1 MRTIQ
6 YDPIENERYVRINS
20 NRFRQRFQTI
30 VYQLPE
36 MRGFKTIQRV
46 EGGIRFIVSYLDIF
60 FISHFFLFGFSFNE
74 KILLK
79 KKMVVTISTLAVSN
93 QSPQLT
99 WDTHRIVR
107 EKKKKKMF
115 LWNRLVAC
123 YIESRLVTRCCTSAV
138 FSLLNFHEMQLN
150 GFSSCRVC
158 SPPFVREPKIK
169 S

>member
-20 NRFRQRFQTI
+20 NRYRQRFQTI

-60 FISHFFLFGFSFNE
+60 FISHFFKFGFSFNE

-99 WDTHRIVR
+99 
-107 EKKKKKMF
+107 
-115 LWNRLVAC
+115 
-123 YIESRLVTRCCTSAV
+123 
-138 FSLLNFHEMQLN
+138 
-150 GFSSCRVC
+150 
-158 SPPFVREPKIK
+158 
-169 S
+169 